1 VKNHSHTLQ
10 RLSLALFA
18 LLAGVEALAAQ
29 SFSQGGGFIQPAEG
43 NGAVGSGGLA
53 PRFSGGQNATENPR
67 MFPAAN
73 SATGAPTWARAEN
86 DSWLEKQGDA
96 PPQPTEQATQEP
108 TAGSQEKSEKQPEEK
123 KEEQEKEDEKKDEKK
138 EEKKKDEEKK
148 WYEKYRFRGYAQLR
162 INEVLEEE
170 GADAQLVG
178 DSSVGADQGFI
189 IRRARLI
196 FQGDITDRI
205 GVYLQPDFAATPNG
219 SVDSIQF
226 TQIRDWYSDIHL
238 DDDKVYRF
246 RVGQSK
252 IPYGWENMQSSQNRL
267 PLDRNDA
274 LNSAARNERDLGVFY
289 YYTPKSAQELFK
301 YVLDEN
307 LKGSGNYGLFGV
319 GFYNGQGGSFRE
331 QNDNL
336 HFITRL
342 AVPKALASGQIVEWG
357 LMGYT
362 GMYSVLGSPI
372 SPLGV
377 GPAVTPLGTSNTNN
391 PDGIV
396 DKRAA
401 ATFVYYPQPLGFQAE
416 WTVGR
421 GPGLNDAQTAV
432 IDRSLYGGY
441 AMVMY
446 RYVTCDHGEFWPF
459 ARYNYYQGGY
469 KSERNAPFSL
479 IEEWELGLEWQF
491 NKSLEFVTMYTFTDR
506 TNTRAISSAN
516 TESYQQFVGDLLRFQ
531 LQWNY

>member
-1 VKNHSHTLQ
+1 MRNTVKICFHLI
-10 RLSLALFA
+10 LVLGCLALPNA
-18 LLAGVEALAAQ
+18 WGTPANAWGALAPAQ
-29 SFSQGGGFIQPAEG
+29 SGLIVPAQSEVSGPLTPRPASPATNSFMSSTVRDDRQPWQQSGFQQPVET
-43 NGAVGSGGLA
+43 
-53 PRFSGGQNATENPR
+53 QE
-67 MFPAAN
+67 
-73 SATGAPTWARAEN
+73 
-86 DSWLEKQGDA
+86 
-96 PPQPTEQATQEP
+96 PPQPALGNPPAAITQEK
-108 TAGSQEKSEKQPEEK
+108 AGAKDEDKASKEAGQAQEEATK
-123 KEEQEKEDEKKDEKK
+123 KEDTKED
-138 EEKKKDEEKK
+138 KKKDEEKK

-162 INEVLEEE
+162 MNEVLEEE

-178 DSSVGADQGFI
+178 DSGVGDGQSFSL
-189 IRRARLI
+189 RRARLI

-219 SVDSIQF
+219 AVDSIQF
-226 TQIRDWYSDIHL
+226 VQIRDWYSDIHL

-307 LKGSGNYGLFGV
+307 LKGSGNYGLFGM

-342 AVPKALASGQIVEWG
+342 AVPKVLSNGQIVEWG

-421 GPGLNDAQTAV
+421 GPGLNDAQTEV

-469 KSERNAPFSL
+469 KSERNAPYSH

-491 NKSLEFVTMYTFTDR
+491 NKSLELVTMYTFTDR
-506 TNTRAISSAN
+506 TNTRAIGSAN
-516 TESYQQFVGDLLRFQ
+516 TESYEQFVGDLLRFQ

>member
-1 VKNHSHTLQ
+1 MG
-10 RLSLALFA
+10 LFA
-18 LLAGVEALAAQ
+18 RQGRDLLVKRRR
-29 SFSQGGGFIQPAEG
+29 
-43 NGAVGSGGLA
+43 GLA
-53 PRFSGGQNATENPR
+53 NATLRTIRNQHRFFAPDDALRLGRFDAE
-67 MFPAAN
+67 PAI
-73 SATGAPTWARAEN
+73 
-86 DSWLEKQGDA
+86 
-96 PPQPTEQATQEP
+96 EP
-108 TAGSQEKSEKQPEEK
+108 
-123 KEEQEKEDEKKDEKK
+123 EQELCP
-138 EEKKKDEEKK
+138 
-148 WYEKYRFRGYAQLR
+148 RHR
-162 INEVLEEE
+162 
-170 GADAQLVG
+170 
-178 DSSVGADQGFI
+178 
-189 IRRARLI
+189 
-196 FQGDITDRI
+196 
-205 GVYLQPDFAATPNG
+205 
-219 SVDSIQF
+219 
-226 TQIRDWYSDIHL
+226 SDIHL

-289 YYTPKSAQELFK
+289 YYTPKTPQELFK
-301 YVLDEN
+301 YVVDEN

-319 GFYNGQGGSFRE
+319 GFYSGQGGSLRE
-331 QNDNL
+331 QNDNM

-342 AVPKALASGQIVEWG
+342 AVPKQLSSGQIVEWG
-357 LMGYT
+357 IMGYT

-372 SPLGV
+372 SPLGI
-377 GPAVTPLGTSNTNN
+377 GPAVTPLGTSNINN
-391 PDGIV
+391 PGGIV

-416 WTVGR
+416 WNVGR

-446 RYVTCDHGEFWPF
+446 RHVTCNRGEFWPF

-469 KSERNAPFSL
+469 KTERNAPYSF
-479 IEEWELGLEWQF
+479 IDEWELGLEWQF
-491 NKSLEFVTMYTFTDR
+491 NKNLELVTMYTFTDR
-506 TNTRAISSAN
+506 TNTRAISVAN

>member
-1 VKNHSHTLQ
+1 
-10 RLSLALFA
+10 
-18 LLAGVEALAAQ
+18 
-29 SFSQGGGFIQPAEG
+29 
-43 NGAVGSGGLA
+43 
-53 PRFSGGQNATENPR
+53 
-67 MFPAAN
+67 M
-73 SATGAPTWARAEN
+73 
-86 DSWLEKQGDA
+86 
-96 PPQPTEQATQEP
+96 
-108 TAGSQEKSEKQPEEK
+108 
-123 KEEQEKEDEKKDEKK
+123 
-138 EEKKKDEEKK
+138 
-148 WYEKYRFRGYAQLR
+148 
-162 INEVLEEE
+162 LEEE

-178 DSSVGADQGFI
+178 DGSVGADQGFI

-252 IPYGWENMQSSQNRL
+252 IPYGWENLQSSQNRL

-342 AVPKALASGQIVEWG
+342 AVPKALPSGQIVEWG

-362 GMYSVLGSPI
+362 GMYSVLGTRYSVRQSVLWGLALPSRRWARVTPTTRMELSTSEPQRHLSTI
-372 SPLGV
+372 RNRLASKPNGRSAA
-377 GPAVTPLGTSNTNN
+377 GPA
-391 PDGIV
+391 
-396 DKRAA
+396 
-401 ATFVYYPQPLGFQAE
+401 
-416 WTVGR
+416 
-421 GPGLNDAQTAV
+421 
-432 IDRSLYGGY
+432 
-441 AMVMY
+441 
-446 RYVTCDHGEFWPF
+446 
-459 ARYNYYQGGY
+459 
-469 KSERNAPFSL
+469 
-479 IEEWELGLEWQF
+479 
-491 NKSLEFVTMYTFTDR
+491 
-506 TNTRAISSAN
+506 
-516 TESYQQFVGDLLRFQ
+516 
-531 LQWNY
+531 

>member
-1 VKNHSHTLQ
+1 L
-10 RLSLALFA
+10 
-18 LLAGVEALAAQ
+18 
-29 SFSQGGGFIQPAEG
+29 
-43 NGAVGSGGLA
+43 
-53 PRFSGGQNATENPR
+53 
-67 MFPAAN
+67 
-73 SATGAPTWARAEN
+73 
-86 DSWLEKQGDA
+86 
-96 PPQPTEQATQEP
+96 
-108 TAGSQEKSEKQPEEK
+108 
-123 KEEQEKEDEKKDEKK
+123 
-138 EEKKKDEEKK
+138 
-148 WYEKYRFRGYAQLR
+148 
-162 INEVLEEE
+162 
-170 GADAQLVG
+170 
-178 DSSVGADQGFI
+178 
-189 IRRARLI
+189 
-196 FQGDITDRI
+196 
-205 GVYLQPDFAATPNG
+205 
-219 SVDSIQF
+219 
-226 TQIRDWYSDIHL
+226 
-238 DDDKVYRF
+238 
-246 RVGQSK
+246 
-252 IPYGWENMQSSQNRL
+252 QSSQNRL

-342 AVPKALASGQIVEWG
+342 AVPKALPSGQIVEWG

-432 IDRSLYGGY
+432 IDRALYGGY
-441 AMVMY
+441 AMMMY
-446 RYVTCDHGEFWPF
+446 RYVTCDRGEFWPF
-459 ARYNYYQGGY
+459 ARYNFYQGGY
-469 KSERNAPFSL
+469 KSERNAPYSY
-479 IEEWELGLEWQF
+479 IDEWELGLEWQF

-506 TNTRAISSAN
+506 TNTRAISVAN